1 MTQTP
6 AVAIIGA
13 GPSGLALARLLEV
26 RGISYVVYERDAA
39 SPDDVTTLG
48 LKRAGGTLDIH
59 AATGQRAI
67 AEGGLLKEFEKYA
80 RYDAAC
86 FKLWDYQ
93 GTQYI
98 DHERGSDF
106 PEIDRGDLR
115 RIYLDSVPKEKIRW
129 GHALKQVTKDGPD
142 GTPVLEFADGSTASG
157 FRLVVGADGAWSKVK
172 ALVNPVAPQYCG
184 VHYIESRI
192 NLDNP
197 VYAAVQARVGKGML
211 LVGGPYKMITMQNLG
226 DGSYRIYSGAR
237 VPEDFST
244 DGKHDFSDTEA
255 MRALCLSDEFFGAD
269 WVDEFRSFIRHST
282 DFRPWPLYHVP
293 AESVAYASVPGVTL
307 VGDSA
312 HLGPPSGEGA
322 NYAMTD
328 ALYLAD
334 KIAEHGGLDT
344 DEARDR
350 AVREYEA
357 EMFERGSGL
366 VKRGVGMID
375 MFFTEDSPKSIV
387 DMFIQ
392 KGVPIEEKKGA

>member
-67 AEGGLLKEFEKYA
+67 VEGGLLKEFEN
-80 RYDAAC
+80 
-86 FKLWDYQ
+86 
-93 GTQYI
+93 
-98 DHERGSDF
+98 DF

-115 RIYLDSVPKEKIRW
+115 KIYLDSVPKEKIRW
-129 GHALKQVTKDGPD
+129 GHALKRVTKDEPD
-142 GTPVLEFADGSTASG
+142 GTAVLEFADGTTASG

-172 ALVNPVAPQYCG
+172 ALVNPVTPQYCG

-197 VYAAVQARVGKGML
+197 VYTAVQARVGKGML

-226 DGSYRIYSGAR
+226 DGSYRIYSAAR

-334 KIAEHGGLDT
+334 KIAEHGGVRHGRDAGPRG
-344 DEARDR
+344 AR
-350 AVREYEA
+350 VRD
-357 EMFERGSGL
+357 GN
-366 VKRGVGMID
+366 V
-375 MFFTEDSPKSIV
+375 
-387 DMFIQ
+387 
-392 KGVPIEEKKGA
+392 